1 MLVSLNLSPRRS
13 KVSKKNSISIIKTS
27 WLEHSVQI
35 SSIRDVVFI
44 QEQAV
49 PKNIE
54 MDGKDSEC
62 IHFLMSYDDNPIGTA
77 RIKMSGK
84 IERVSILKPNR
95 NMGLGSKLMSFII
108 DAAKQN
114 RFERIYLHSQMESI
128 GFYKNLGFIEQGD
141 VFQEAGIDHV
151 LMELKNE

>member
-35 SSIRDVVFI
+35 SSIRDAVFI

-95 NMGLGSKLMSFII
+95 NKGLGSRLMNFII
-108 DAAKQN
+108 DAAKEN
-114 RFERIYLHSQMESI
+114 SFARIYLHSQIESI

>member
-1 MLVSLNLSPRRS
+1 ML
-13 KVSKKNSISIIKTS
+13 KKNSISIIETS
-27 WLEHSVQI
+27 WLEHSAEI
-35 SSIRDVVFI
+35 SSIRDAVFI

-62 IHFLMSYDDNPIGTA
+62 MHFLMSNDNNPIGTA

-95 NMGLGSKLMSFII
+95 NKGLGSRLMNFII
-108 DAAKQN
+108 DAAKEN
-114 RFERIYLHSQMESI
+114 RFERIHLHSQMESI

>member
-1 MLVSLNLSPRRS
+1 M
-13 KVSKKNSISIIKTS
+13 SKKNSISIIETS
-27 WLEHSVQI
+27 WLEHSAEI
-35 SSIRDVVFI
+35 SEIRATVFI

-54 MDGKDSEC
+54 MDGKDDEC
-62 IHFLMSYDDNPIGTA
+62 IHFLISNDDTPIGTA

-84 IERVSILKPNR
+84 IERVSILKQNR
-95 NMGLGSKLMSFII
+95 NKGLGSKLMNFII
-108 DAAKQN
+108 DTAKEN
-114 RFERIYLHSQMESI
+114 RFERIHLHSQMESI

>member
-114 RFERIYLHSQMESI
+114 RFERIYLHSQIESI

>member
-1 MLVSLNLSPRRS
+1 ML
-13 KVSKKNSISIIKTS
+13 KKNSISIIETS
-27 WLEHSVQI
+27 WLEHSAQI
-35 SSIRDVVFI
+35 SSIRDAVFI

-62 IHFLMSYDDNPIGTA
+62 MHFLMSNDNNPIGTA

-95 NMGLGSKLMSFII
+95 NKGLGSRLMNFII
-108 DAAKQN
+108 DAAKEN
-114 RFERIYLHSQMESI
+114 RFERIYLHRQLESI

-141 VFQEAGIDHV
+141 VFKEAGIDHV

>member
-108 DAAKQN
+108 DAAKEN

-128 GFYKNLGFIEQGD
+128 GFYKNLGFIEEGD
-141 VFQEAGIDHV
+141 VFREAGIDHV

>member
-1 MLVSLNLSPRRS
+1 ML
-13 KVSKKNSISIIKTS
+13 KKNSISIIETS
-27 WLEHSVQI
+27 WLEHSAQI
-35 SSIRDVVFI
+35 SSIRDAVFI

-62 IHFLMSYDDNPIGTA
+62 IHFLMSNNNNPIGTA

-95 NMGLGSKLMSFII
+95 NKGLGSRLMNFII
-108 DAAKQN
+108 DAAKEN
-114 RFERIYLHSQMESI
+114 CFERIYLHSQIESI

>member
-1 MLVSLNLSPRRS
+1 ML
-13 KVSKKNSISIIKTS
+13 KKNSISIIKTS
-27 WLEHSVQI
+27 WLEHSTQI
-35 SSIRDVVFI
+35 SSIRDSVFI

-62 IHFLMSYDDNPIGTA
+62 MHFLMSNDNNPIGTA

-95 NMGLGSKLMSFII
+95 NKGLGTRLMNFII
-108 DAAKQN
+108 DAAKGN

-128 GFYKNLGFIEQGD
+128 GFYKNLGFIEEGD

>member
-35 SSIRDVVFI
+35 SSIRDAVFI

-95 NMGLGSKLMSFII
+95 NKGLGSKLMSFII
-108 DAAKQN
+108 DAAKEN

-128 GFYKNLGFIEQGD
+128 GFYKNLGFIEEGD